1 MSCEFNMAWL
11 EVLCSPKPKY
21 VDASLI
27 RYEGIKAGGKVRGKI
42 TGGERKQ
49 QPAIVQCIKYEAA
62 ATNE

>member
-1 MSCEFNMAWL
+1 MAWL
-11 EVLCSPKPKY
+11 EVLCSPKY

-27 RYEGIKAGGKVRGKI
+27 RYKGIKAGGKVRGKI

-62 ATNE
+62 ATDE